1 MIIQLKTHFE
11 THLYLI
17 VICYHGNIGGG
28 AQIWPRVI
36 VVISITIKSVCGYRP
51 LAPTVYRQFFDVWHD
66 CFFPSQKTT
75 LLQPDVYDRLW
86 CLMLHQGENHWMVLF
101 LTFLV
106 LGDRKRASSLL
117 FCCCQ
122 TDISTRI
129 PWTPSRYIYHL
140 GMLVDIIIIIIIKII
155 CLIICTYIYY
165 IFKVMSQ
172 DVTSAVN
179 TGSISQSSAAV
190 TIGSTYPPLMSQQTG
205 LRYLIIYYFT
215 RW

>member
-1 MIIQLKTHFE
+1 
-11 THLYLI
+11 
-17 VICYHGNIGGG
+17 
-28 AQIWPRVI
+28 
-36 VVISITIKSVCGYRP
+36 
-51 LAPTVYRQFFDVWHD
+51 
-66 CFFPSQKTT
+66 
-75 LLQPDVYDRLW
+75 
-86 CLMLHQGENHWMVLF
+86 
-101 LTFLV
+101 
-106 LGDRKRASSLL
+106 
-117 FCCCQ
+117 
-122 TDISTRI
+122 
-129 PWTPSRYIYHL
+129 
-140 GMLVDIIIIIIIKII
+140 MLVDIIIIIIIKII